1 MTDTEAPTGFP
12 ADGTPEQK
20 LRYLLRFAALAPSS
34 HNTQPWRF
42 KLSGNRI
49 EICAAESGW
58 LRVADADQRE
68 LYVSI
73 GCALENLLIAARHFG
88 YSCAVSYSREPS
100 PDAAPAVVVELAP
113 VPTAGDDR
121 DGLFEAIATRSTNHK
136 PYRDSQVSQ
145 ENVAALRAFVTEND
159 VDLLLTGDP
168 AVRAELVALVRRADE
183 IQFADP
189 AWRRELAYWVGKG
202 VFGTSWLVSKAS
214 RLMIPF
220 LNLGKSQG
228 DRDAKLLQSAP
239 LLGIITTAGNDRELQ
254 ITAGQ
259 VLERVWLKAT
269 ALGISLHPMNQ
280 VLQVPELKREC
291 AEVLSL
297 TDQVPQLMF
306 RLGYADHERKRSP
319 RRTVGE
325 LSA

>member
-1 MTDTEAPTGFP
+1 MTDQQTPTGFP
-12 ADGTPEQK
+12 ADGAPEQK
-20 LRYLLRFAALAPSS
+20 LRYLLHFAVLAPSS

-42 KLSGNRI
+42 KVGENRV
-49 EICAAESGW
+49 EIYATGSGW

-88 YSCAVSYSREPS
+88 YSCAVSYNREPHL
-100 PDAAPAVVVELAP
+100 DTVPAVAVELAP
-113 VPTAGDDR
+113 AGIADHGS
-121 DGLFEAIATRSTNHK
+121 DGLFDAITTRSTNHK
-136 PYRDSQVSQ
+136 PYRETPVSPD
-145 ENVAALRAFVTEND
+145 EAAALRKVVTESG
-159 VDLLLTGDP
+159 VDLLLIDDS
-168 AVRAELVALVRRADE
+168 AVRGRVVTLVRRADE

-189 AWRRELAYWVGKG
+189 AWRRELAYWMGQG

-214 RLMIPF
+214 RLILPF

-228 DRDAKLLQSAP
+228 ERDAKLIQSAP
-239 LLGIITTAGNDRELQ
+239 LLGVIITSGNDRLRQ

-269 ALGISLHPMNQ
+269 TLGLSLHPMNQ
-280 VLQVPELKREC
+280 VLQLPELKRDC
-291 AEVLSL
+291 TEVLSL
-297 TDQVPQLMF
+297 TDRVPQLMF
-306 RLGYADHERKRSP
+306 RIGYADRERKSSP
-319 RRTVGE
+319 RRTVEE